1 MKSTPKALAAHK
13 AKVTGSQQRSQI
25 RINKILES
33 AQHIL
38 INEGFHSLSLRKIA
52 QHMGISNGNVTYYF
66 PNKKVLLRALIE
78 DMLSRYDA
86 EYELEAAT
94 FPNAPLKRINAY
106 FQYLINDAQNADS
119 RNFFYQLWGLSTHD
133 PIAAELRE
141 EVYGHFYNQL
151 LTQLKAV
158 RPELSS
164 SELKSKTFLLM
175 SMVEGINVILGSGA
189 NFTGQF
195 DGIDTY
201 LEKQIM
207 ALVIN

>member
-1 MKSTPKALAAHK
+1 MKSTPKALTANK
-13 AKVTGSQQRSQI
+13 GKITGSQQRSQL
-25 RINKILES
+25 RIKKILES

-86 EYELEAAT
+86 EYEHEAAT
-94 FPNAPLKRINAY
+94 FPNDPLRRINAY
-106 FQYLINDAQNADS
+106 FKYLIKDAQNADS

-133 PIAAELRE
+133 PIATELRE
-141 EVYGHFYNQL
+141 EVYRHFFNQL
-151 LTQLKAV
+151 MTQLQVV
-158 RPELSS
+158 RPELNSR
-164 SELKSKTFLLM
+164 ELKNKTFLLM
-175 SMVEGINVILGSGA
+175 SMIEGINVILGSGE
-189 NFTGQF
+189 NFVGQF
-195 DGIDTY
+195 VRVDTY

-207 ALVIN
+207 MLVIN